1 MFSPFP
7 SAIQTSQQPKLG
19 MEKNHRILVV
29 DDNPAIHDDFRKIL
43 SAGSKEAD
51 FDIVESALFGV
62 SSNRRARVDFNLTYA
77 SQGQQALEL
86 VRTSVAAGCRY
97 SVVFMDER
105 MPPGWDGLETTV
117 KIWEADPDLQI
128 VICTAYSDK
137 SWEEIADAIP
147 YPERLLI
154 LKKPFDSIEVLQM
167 AHALSEKWIL
177 LQSSRLNMQQL
188 EKTVTTRTL
197 ELQNE
202 IRKHIT
208 TGEAL
213 QHSKQQL
220 SDFFDSASVGLMQV
234 NGQGIVLKVN
244 HAILQLL
251 GYTLDECIG
260 HPVTEFYVD
269 EALILGGLKRL
280 LAHESIADLEAAV
293 RCKDGS
299 VKYVLLDS
307 NGLWENNEF
316 INSRC
321 FIRDITERK
330 KAEAQLQQSLN
341 EKEVLLKEIHHR
353 VKNNLQIISSLL
365 ALRADTV
372 AEENIR
378 EVLIESQQRIRS
390 MSLIHEHF
398 YQSESLAR
406 VDFGEYLLKLVNTLY
421 RSTSSTIGGVKLD
434 INAEE
439 NVSLNMETAVPLGLM
454 VNELVNN
461 AFKHAFKNGKGLLSI
476 TLKRESPDSYNLT
489 VADDGP
495 GLPPDFDIATTSSL
509 GMRLV
514 ETFSR
519 QLKAK
524 LEIPSGVGATFR
536 LVFSELLYADRN

>member
-1 MFSPFP
+1 M
-7 SAIQTSQQPKLG
+7 SQQPKIG

-29 DDNPAIHDDFRKIL
+29 DDNPAIHEDFRKIL

-51 FDIVESALFGV
+51 FDAVESALFGMT
-62 SSNRRARVDFNLTYA
+62 SSRKTRVDFKLTYA

-86 VRTSVAAGCRY
+86 VRASVAAGRRY

-167 AHALSEKWIL
+167 AHALSEKWLL
-177 LQSSRLNMQQL
+177 LQSSRLNLQQL

-202 IRKHIT
+202 IRRHIT

-220 SDFFDSASVGLMQV
+220 SDFFDTASVGLMQV
-234 NGQGIVLKVN
+234 NGQGIIVKLNNAV
-244 HAILQLL
+244 LQLL
-251 GYTLDECIG
+251 GYSMEECVG
-260 HPVTEFYVD
+260 HSVTDFHVD
-269 EALILGGLKRL
+269 KSIIEGCLRRM
-280 LAHESIADLEAAV
+280 LAHESISDVEAAV

-299 VKYVLLDS
+299 IKHILLDS
-307 NGLWENNEF
+307 NGLWEEGEF
-316 INSRC
+316 IHTRC

-330 KAEAQLQQSLN
+330 KAEAQLHQSLS

-372 AEENIR
+372 LDENIR

-398 YQSESLAR
+398 YQSETLAR
-406 VDFGEYLLKLVNTLY
+406 VDFGDYLVRLVNSLY
-421 RSTSSTIGGVKLD
+421 RSSSSINEGIKLD
-434 INAEE
+434 IKAEE
-439 NVSLNMETAVPLGLM
+439 NITLNMETAVPLGLM

-461 AFKHAFKNGKGLLSI
+461 AFKHAFKSGEGLLSI
-476 TLKRESPDSYNLT
+476 TLKRESPDTYNLT

-495 GLPPDFDIATTSSL
+495 GLPSDFNIATTASL

-514 ETFSR
+514 ETFTR

-524 LEIPSGVGATFR
+524 FDILPGVGSTFR